1 MIICMF
7 IHKKSDFNYII
18 SDILCQGES
27 HGSSLKYSIEL
38 FVKETT
44 CFAGC
49 PPDSRAAWVIYRAES
64 QNIST
69 RVMYEASS
77 SRKPVE
83 MDGNIWVFPKI
94 MVPPNHPF

>member
-7 IHKKSDFNYII
+7 VIHKKYDFNYII

-27 HGSSLKYSIEL
+27 HGSSLKYFIEQ

-49 PPDSRAAWVIYRAES
+49 PPDSRAAWVIYTAES
-64 QNIST
+64 QNMI
-69 RVMYEASS
+69 A
-77 SRKPVE
+77 PA
-83 MDGNIWVFPKI
+83 
-94 MVPPNHPF
+94 